1 MSIPLLSN
9 GSSGTLTETG
19 FLSAKAQ
26 RIADLI
32 HEFDETLILQGIPE
46 RQRAVTDTKP
56 YRIVQIHPDY
66 DPYVVMNL
74 AEDELD
80 HRVLATLFNAR
91 EAANGDVSIATQLEN
106 MEAAA
111 EIMRL
116 KSRNDLR
123 DEMKDKAMFLIK
135 TPFHTP
141 TMDGRKFRL

>member
-1 MSIPLLSN
+1 M
-9 GSSGTLTETG
+9 
-19 FLSAKAQ
+19 
-26 RIADLI
+26 R
-32 HEFDETLILQGIPE
+32 
-46 RQRAVTDTKP
+46 
-56 YRIVQIHPDY
+56 
-66 DPYVVMNL
+66 L

-91 EAANGDVSIATQLEN
+91 DAANGDVSIADQMEN

-123 DEMKDKAMFLIK
+123 EEMADKAMFLIK